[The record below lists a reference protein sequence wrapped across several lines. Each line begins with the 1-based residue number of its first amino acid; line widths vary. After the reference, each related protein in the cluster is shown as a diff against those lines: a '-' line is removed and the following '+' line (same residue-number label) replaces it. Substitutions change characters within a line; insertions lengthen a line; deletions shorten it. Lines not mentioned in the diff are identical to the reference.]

1 MNKRSVRNRRNR
13 RGGPRRRMAWTLP
26 AAAATTALLA
36 LALLFSSPGRVL
48 LGHLPLYDR
57 IQRLVFGGPRVPRS
71 ATYGI
76 DVSRYQGKIRWD
88 EVRHICFNPLTRR
101 QSLDSP
107 NTRVGIGFVFAKATE
122 GLDFADP
129 NISANRLGIRSAG
142 IPYGAY
148 HVMTLANADSQVVNF
163 VRTALLRRGDLRPA
177 VDIEDGI
184 LGAARLSAVRDTL
197 RRVLQG
203 LDSAYGARAIVYSS
217 LRFMERLSEDGGLT
231 GRPLWI
237 ARYLS
242 DAHPPGADI
251 WQFAE
256 NGQIA
261 GIDEPVDL
269 DALCSDRLSLED
281 LILD

>member
-1 MNKRSVRNRRNR
+1 
-13 RGGPRRRMAWTLP
+13 MAW
-26 AAAATTALLA
+26 AAAATTAALL
-36 LALLFSSPGRVL
+36 LALLFTSPGRAI
-48 LGHLPLYDR
+48 LGRLPLCDR
-57 IQRLVFGGPRVPRS
+57 IQRLVFGGPRMPRA

-76 DVSRYQGKIRWD
+76 DVSRHQGEIRWG
-88 EVRHICFNPLTRR
+88 EVRHIRFNPLTRR
-101 QSLDSP
+101 QGLDSL
-107 NTRVGIGFVFAKATE
+107 NARAAIGFVFAKATE
-122 GLDFADP
+122 GGDFADP

-163 VRTALLRRGDLRPA
+163 VRTALLRHGDLRPA
-177 VDIEDGI
+177 VDVEDGI
-184 LGAARLSAVRDTL
+184 LGSARLSAVRDTL
-197 RRVLQG
+197 RRVLRG
-203 LDSAYGARAIVYSS
+203 LDSAYGTRAIVYSS
-217 LRFMERLSEDGGLT
+217 LRFMERLTEGGALA

-242 DAHPPGADI
+242 DELPAGADI

-269 DALCSDRLSLED
+269 DALCSDRLSLAD
-281 LILD
+281 LTLD

>member
-1 MNKRSVRNRRNR
+1 
-13 RGGPRRRMAWTLP
+13 MAW
-26 AAAATTALLA
+26 AATAATALLV
-36 LALLFSSPGRVL
+36 LALLFSPHGRAL

-57 IQRLVFGGPRVPRS
+57 IQRLVFGGPRMPR
-71 ATYGI
+71 ATAYGI
-76 DVSRYQGKIRWD
+76 DVSRYQGEIRWG

-101 QSLDSP
+101 QSLDSLS
-107 NTRVGIGFVFAKATE
+107 TRTGIGFAFAKATE
-122 GLDFADP
+122 GGDFSDP

-197 RRVLQG
+197 LRVLRG
-203 LDSAYGARAIVYSS
+203 LDGAYGTRTIVYSS
-217 LRFMERLSEDGGLT
+217 LRFMERLSEGGGLS

-242 DAHPPGADI
+242 DERPAGADI

-269 DALCSDRLSLED
+269 DALCSDRLSLAD